1 MFMPSKIRLAS
12 EYYAAKIGLGLVNRL
27 SPKMA
32 CAGARLVGKFAYC
45 ACTKRRRTA
54 IDNLLK
60 TGVAKDRREA
70 KSIARASFQ
79 SIALTMVESILVPR
93 MLADGRMDESFF
105 DIDMPEETR
114 KLLEQDT
121 GIITVSGHL
130 GNWELGA
137 KVVSKY
143 KPITAIARPM
153 NNPRVQALMDS
164 VQIRDG
170 FETID
175 KHDTNPIKI
184 VRALKKKRILALLT
198 DQHAHGS
205 GSCVVDFFGMP
216 AVTYSTPA
224 MLQYM
229 TGVPIILC
237 FVTRTGIFKFRFEFS
252 QPLYFKI
259 EKETMDA
266 DIQSATQYIASEL
279 ETRIRKNPRQ
289 YLWMHRRWK
298 RPRQEEKDL

>member
-1 MFMPSKIRLAS
+1 MPSKFRLNC
-12 EYYAAKIGLGLVNRL
+12 EYYAAKVGLGLVNRL

-32 CAGARLVGKFAYC
+32 CAGARMVGNFAYC
-45 ACTKRRRTA
+45 VCAKRRRTA

-60 TGVAKDRREA
+60 TGVAKNRAEA
-70 KSIARASFQ
+70 KSIAKSSFQ

-93 MLADGRMDESFF
+93 MLADGRMDDSAF
-105 DIDMPEETR
+105 DISMPDETH
-114 KLLEQDT
+114 KLFTQDI

-153 NNPRVQALMDS
+153 NNHKVQELMDA

-175 KHDTNPIKI
+175 KHDSAPIKI

-198 DQHAHGS
+198 DQHAHGP
-205 GSCVVDFFGMP
+205 GSCIVDFFGMP
-216 AVTYSTPA
+216 AVTYASPA
-224 MLQYM
+224 ILQHM
-229 TGVPIILC
+229 TGAPIILC
-237 FVTRTGIFKFRFEFS
+237 FVTRTGLFKFHFEFS
-252 QPLYFKI
+252 KPLFFEIK
-259 EKETMDA
+259 KETMDG
-266 DIQSATQYIASEL
+266 DIQRATQYIASEL
-279 ETRIRKNPRQ
+279 EARIRQNPRQ

-298 RPRQEEKDL
+298 KLENKES

>member
-1 MFMPSKIRLAS
+1 MASKFRLAC
-12 EYYAAKIGLGLVNRL
+12 EYYAAKSGLGLINCL
-27 SPKMA
+27 SPRLA
-32 CAGARLVGKFAYC
+32 CVGARFVGRFAYC
-45 ACTKRRRTA
+45 FCTKRRKTA
-54 IDNLLK
+54 IENLLK
-60 TGVAKDRREA
+60 TGIAKDRREA
-70 KSIARASFQ
+70 KSIAKSSFQ
-79 SIALTMVESILVPR
+79 SIALTMVESILVPQ
-93 MLADGRMDESFF
+93 MLADGRMDESSF
-105 DIDMPEETR
+105 DIDMPSETR
-114 KLLEQDT
+114 ELLEQEI

-137 KVVSKY
+137 KVVSRY

-164 VQIRDG
+164 VQLRDG

-198 DQHAHGS
+198 DQHAHDA
-205 GSCVVDFFGMP
+205 GSCVVNFFGMP

-229 TGVPIILC
+229 TGAPILIC
-237 FVTRTGIFKFRFEFS
+237 FVTRTGLFKFHFEFS
-252 QPLYFKI
+252 KPLYFKV
-259 EKETMDA
+259 EKESMDA
-266 DIQSATQYIASEL
+266 DIQAATQYIASEL
-279 ETRIRKNPRQ
+279 ESRIRDNPRQ

-298 RPRQEEKDL
+298 KLNSPKKES